1 MKGLRD
7 FLHDGVRV
15 RTELIAHIVHK
26 LQKLI
31 DIVSQQNCL
40 RFYSSSLLIMYE
52 GHQDQEGAEMK
63 SDDREQCCV
72 DIQMIDFANT
82 CHKGQKKGTNTPI
95 HNGPDKG
102 YMYGLE
108 NLVTML
114 NNLTSKSERLKDASC
129 SSSSGTT
136 VAAGV
141 WDEYLLVRS
150 PGGHSNTSVVHMHD
164 QKIAKEGVLLTL
176 NATLN
181 FKKKGP
187 F

>member
-1 MKGLRD
+1 MYNPESGKFVCRNKYYGRRLSKDGLMKGLRD

-31 DIVSQQNCL
+31 DIVSQQNCF

-52 GHQDQEGAEMK
+52 GLQDQDEGAAMK
-63 SDDREQCCV
+63 TDDSEHCCV

-95 HNGPDKG
+95 HSGPDRG

-108 NLVTML
+108 NLVMML
-114 NNLTSKSERLKDASC
+114 NNLTSKSERLKDVTCA
-129 SSSSGTT
+129 SSSGTAMAT
-136 VAAGV
+136 GV
-141 WDEYLLVRS
+141 
-150 PGGHSNTSVVHMHD
+150 
-164 QKIAKEGVLLTL
+164 
-176 NATLN
+176 
-181 FKKKGP
+181 
-187 F
+187 